1 MLFDC
6 RKLLLA
12 VWGVGPESE
21 AESVRFPWVQSD
33 KAGPESRKLPPEEL
47 ASRSELGDLEI
58 WFVDECGVEGDPRP
72 RRRWSARG
80 SRPKSA
86 LFGRPNPGQSAATT
100 WANLANI
107 ELC

>member
-12 VWGVGPESE
+12 VWGVDPESE

-72 RRRWSARG
+72 RRRWSALG
-80 SRPKSA
+80 SRPKVPY
-86 LFGRPNPGQSAATT
+86 LEDQIRATAQRLH
-100 WANLANI
+100 WHHMG
-107 ELC
+107 